1 MKIRTSLFHRSGRM
15 VAMVAM
21 AAVAI
26 PAAAVGAQQAS
37 HNIELRPFVGA
48 MVPTGDQRDLLE
60 SSVLTGGE
68 LSWQFRPNFAVTGSF
83 GWAPSN
89 DRTLADRPTV
99 DLYQYDVALEG
110 RLDNLLSSSAWSL
123 RPYARLGAGG
133 RTYNY
138 RNVEGTNAQTDF
150 VGHGAIGID
159 VAPAASRVGLR
170 VEARDNVSAFR
181 GLRGEMNNRVTRN
194 DMQFTTG
201 LTIRM

>member
-26 PAAAVGAQQAS
+26 PAAAVGAQQVS

>member
-1 MKIRTSLFHRSGRM
+1 
-15 VAMVAM
+15 
-21 AAVAI
+21 
-26 PAAAVGAQQAS
+26 
-37 HNIELRPFVGA
+37 
-48 MVPTGDQRDLLE
+48 
-60 SSVLTGGE
+60 LTGGE

>member
-1 MKIRTSLFHRSGRM
+1 MKIRTSLFHRPGRM